1 MLIVACISGHGFGHG
16 ARTAAVL
23 SALAALEPGWRIVLS
38 TPLPADVLAVAMGP
52 VPFLHR
58 PCRWDVGVVQAD
70 ALGADEAAT
79 LAALEQLERDLPL
92 RIEQEAAW
100 IAAQGQP
107 VLVLGDVPPAA
118 ALLAARLGAPL
129 VWLASFGWEA
139 IYAPMGGPF
148 LAWAEHCR
156 ALYARGQLL
165 LRCPLAL
172 PIAWGLPEQPLGLV
186 SARPRLDAA
195 QLRRQLALP
204 PDPERCVLVSF
215 GGMGFQLDP
224 ALLAR
229 WPEYVYIG
237 TDPALAGPANGRHLP
252 AGARPL
258 DLMPLARRVIT
269 KPGFSTFCEAFS
281 WGLGCM
287 RCGGGGLRKHRCW
300 RGICRPTATT
310 ACSAGSN
317 CSAATGSSTSP
328 CCPPAADPWRP
339 MGRPWRPVSWP
350 GKAGGCWGVISSA
363 NERSAAGLRFC
374 SLNSL
379 KSCRQQ

>member
-229 WPEYVYIG
+229 WPEHVFIG

-281 WGLGCM
+281 IGVGVHAVRRRGFAEAPVLEGDLQAH
-287 RCGGGGLRKHRCW
+287 GHHRLLSREQLLSGDW
-300 RGICRPTATT
+300 QLDQPLLPPRRGPL
-310 ACSAGSN
+310 
-317 CSAATGSSTSP
+317 
-328 CCPPAADPWRP
+328 AADGAAVAARVLARE
-339 MGRPWRPVSWP
+339 GRRLLGSD
-350 GKAGGCWGVISSA
+350 
-363 NERSAAGLRFC
+363 
-374 SLNSL
+374 
-379 KSCRQQ
+379 QQCQ

>member
-224 ALLAR
+224 ALLKLNPDPRRAR
-229 WPEYVYIG
+229 VEAVLDEFLDHRGRALDDLARGDLIG
-237 TDPALAGPANGRHLP
+237 HERRQRLDPPARGRGSKAQGMVRPGRH
-252 AGARPL
+252 
-258 DLMPLARRVIT
+258 
-269 KPGFSTFCEAFS
+269 
-281 WGLGCM
+281 
-287 RCGGGGLRKHRCW
+287 
-300 RGICRPTATT
+300 
-310 ACSAGSN
+310 
-317 CSAATGSSTSP
+317 
-328 CCPPAADPWRP
+328 
-339 MGRPWRPVSWP
+339 GR
-350 GKAGGCWGVISSA
+350 
-363 NERSAAGLRFC
+363 L
-374 SLNSL
+374 
-379 KSCRQQ
+379 